1 MLTVQDISNR
11 TLSFEQNY
19 IQNILPSKDFRF
31 LSRKDLNTRVQQWV
45 EAYAFRWAES
55 IEATTFN
62 QLDDLIRTLTMHGV
76 SSDEINDAVLA
87 FFTEEGYYP
96 SDTTNNAETVYS
108 RVKTI
113 VQTETLATMSEAAK
127 ESYKSTPFVTKKG
140 WIATMGV
147 SDHHKGHEEMDGQEV
162 GINEKFYNAEAN
174 CYADAPGQFGRAD
187 QDINCLC
194 DMYPIVIEEN

>member
-1 MLTVQDISNR
+1 
-11 TLSFEQNY
+11 
-19 IQNILPSKDFRF
+19 
-31 LSRKDLNTRVQQWV
+31 
-45 EAYAFRWAES
+45 
-55 IEATTFN
+55 
-62 QLDDLIRTLTMHGV
+62 MHGV

-96 SDTTNNAETVYS
+96 SDTTNNAETVFS

-127 ESYKSTPFVTKKG
+127 ESYKSTPVVSKKG

-162 GINEKFYNAEAN
+162 GINERFYNAEAN

-194 DMYPIVIEEN
+194 DMYPIVEDY